1 MKKLINLGVL
11 VIVIIGLNGCLTPY
25 SNEFKCQPGVIGKC
39 TSSIVD
45 TYKETIKEIDNKG
58 ENSSEKDN

>member
-1 MKKLINLGVL
+1 MKKLINLVFL
-11 VIVIIGLNGCLTPY
+11 VIIVIGFNGCLTPY
-25 SNEFKCQPGVIGKC
+25 DNEFKCQPGIIGKC

-58 ENSSEKDN
+58 E